1 MRHISPIELKRRLD
15 SGDPSPLL
23 LDVREPWE
31 IERASLPHCRRI
43 PVGELASRLSELDPD
58 QETVVLCH
66 HGIRSRSVCLF
77 LEQNMQ
83 FSNVLNLDG
92 GIDAWAR
99 QVDPAVPLY

>member
-1 MRHISPIELKRRLD
+1 MRNISPAELKQRLD
-15 SGDPSPLL
+15 SDAPLPLL

-31 IERASLPHCRRI
+31 IERACLPHSHCI
-43 PVGELASRLSELDPD
+43 PMKELATRLQELDPD
-58 QETVVLCH
+58 RETVVLCH

-77 LEQNMQ
+77 LEQHMQ

-99 QVDPAVPLY
+99 QVDTDVPTY

>member
-1 MRHISPIELKRRLD
+1 MRNISPAELKRRLD
-15 SGDPSPLL
+15 SDTPPPLL

-31 IERASLPHCRRI
+31 VERARLPQSCCI
-43 PVGELASRLSELDPD
+43 PLGELTARLRELDPD

-99 QVDPAVPLY
+99 QVDPAVPTY

>member
-1 MRHISPIELKRRLD
+1 MQDITPAELQQRLAAD
-15 SGDPSPLL
+15 TPPPLL

-31 IERASLPHCRRI
+31 IERARLPHSHCI
-43 PVGELASRLSELDPD
+43 PMGELQARANELDPD

-77 LEQNMQ
+77 LEQHLR
-83 FSNVLNLDG
+83 FSSVLNLAG

-99 QVDPAVPLY
+99 QVDPSIPTY

>member
-1 MRHISPIELKRRLD
+1 MQNISPAELKQRLD
-15 SGDPSPLL
+15 SDAPPPLL

-31 IERASLPHCRRI
+31 IERARLPHSHYI
-43 PVGELASRLSELDPD
+43 PMGELVARLQELDPD

-66 HGIRSRSVCLF
+66 HGTRSRSVCLF
-77 LEQNMQ
+77 LEQHKQ

-99 QVDPAVPLY
+99 QVDPAVPTY

>member
-1 MRHISPIELKRRLD
+1 MQNISPTELQQRLNSD
-15 SGDPSPLL
+15 TPPPLL
-23 LDVREPWE
+23 LDIREPWE
-31 IERASLPHCRRI
+31 VERACLPHSLCI
-43 PVGELASRLSELDPD
+43 PMGELQTRLQELDPN

-83 FSNVLNLDG
+83 FSDVLNLVG

-99 QVDPAVPLY
+99 QVDPAVPTY

>member
-1 MRHISPIELKRRLD
+1 MRNISPAELERRLNSD
-15 SGDPSPLL
+15 APPPLL

-31 IERASLPHCRRI
+31 VERACLPHSHCI
-43 PVGELASRLSELDPD
+43 PIKELTARLQELDPD

-77 LEQNMQ
+77 LERHMQ
-83 FSNVLNLDG
+83 FSKVLNLDG

-99 QVDPAVPLY
+99 QVDPAVPTY

>member
-1 MRHISPIELKRRLD
+1 MQNISPAELKQRLD
-15 SGDPSPLL
+15 SGASPPLL
-23 LDVREPWE
+23 LDIREPWE
-31 IERASLPHCRRI
+31 IERACLPHSYCI
-43 PVGELASRLSELDPD
+43 PMGELAARLQELDPD

-77 LEQNMQ
+77 LEQHMQ

-99 QVDPAVPLY
+99 QVDSAIPTY